1 MERREIGIGDGEL
14 CSSLFG
20 VVVAAS
26 LELGVEMKARLSPQ
40 PSPSSLS
47 AELSAKSR

>member
-26 LELGVEMKARLSPQ
+26 LELGVEMKAGYIIVVV
-40 PSPSSLS
+40 SS
-47 AELSAKSR
+47 